1 MLSLSHILHSFF
13 FSLLLSLFYPL
24 PVSSY
29 PFFIQHLFSFA
40 ISIFI
45 SALRVPQDTPLPLP
59 LSIHP
64 SPYPFFPFYHF
75 PTSANPFIANNFSL
89 VQSPS
94 SFLFPPFLSFF
105 YYFPYI
111 LTLQFLSSKIYL
123 PFSSLFSIFC
133 FYLILSIL
141 SPHLSFTVSL
151 FLFPSFQSF
160 SNLFPFILT
169 LQLFSFIISIL
180 LSAFPREPCMS
191 LTNPSSHPLIHLL
204 NVCRWILPM
213 ANNTCRARTG
223 GLNYTTWINMRE
235 GEVNTRSYRRARETP
250 GTPINRLHRATLISR
265 LTYDSQHPL
274 RLSSYSFFLLLLV
287 IRG

>member
-89 VQSPS
+89 VQSLS
-94 SFLFPPFLSFF
+94 SFLFPSFLSFF

-111 LTLQFLSSKIYL
+111 LTLQYLSSKIYL
-123 PFSSLFSIFC
+123 PFSSLLFYLFLSLPIHSYPTPIIYSISLALPFFSIIFQPLPIHSYPTTFLLHNFYPPFC
-133 FYLILSIL
+133 LPARAVHEPYQ
-141 SPHLSFTVSL
+141 P
-151 FLFPSFQSF
+151 LFP
-160 SNLFPFILT
+160 P
-169 LQLFSFIISIL
+169 
-180 LSAFPREPCMS
+180 
-191 LTNPSSHPLIHLL
+191 SHPPVERVQVNPPYGKQH
-204 NVCRWILPM
+204 VPRQDG
-213 ANNTCRARTG
+213 RA
-223 GLNYTTWINMRE
+223 
-235 GEVNTRSYRRARETP
+235 
-250 GTPINRLHRATLISR
+250 
-265 LTYDSQHPL
+265 
-274 RLSSYSFFLLLLV
+274 
-287 IRG
+287 